1 MASKTKWPTR
11 VIFFFLAML
20 FLIPI
25 VASGVYVIYQS
36 NKDNNKQKE
45 TTSLNNSTNS
55 NKLAGTQLGNF
66 TPLTAPVAQLQTIDT
81 TVGSGA
87 AVKAGDTVTVNYTG
101 ALASTGTIFE
111 SSLDSGQPATF
122 GLNQVIS
129 GWTNGLPGMKVGGTR
144 RLIIPASQA
153 YGASGQGSI
162 PPNADLVFDV
172 TLISIGQ

>member
-1 MASKTKWPTR
+1 MSSTTKWPTR
-11 VIFFFLAML
+11 VVFFFLAML

-36 NKDNNKQKE
+36 KNDNKQQE
-45 TTSLNNSTNS
+45 DSSLNNNNNT
-55 NKLAGTQLGNF
+55 LAGTKLANF
-66 TPLTAPVAQLQTIDT
+66 TPITTPVTQLQTIDT
-81 TVGSGA
+81 TVGTGDE
-87 AVKAGDTVTVNYTG
+87 VKPTDTVTVNYTG
-101 ALASTGTIFE
+101 ALASTGVIFE

-122 GLNQVIS
+122 GLNQVIQ
-129 GWTNGLPGMKVGGTR
+129 GWTEGLPGMKVGGTR
-144 RLIIPASQA
+144 RLIIPAAQA